1 MVGGCFSVRLA
12 SRVWSH
18 SSCSVHNDTIRFP
31 SPGNTCGRLRPCP
44 PQFPEFQTRYH
55 CPRSMAAAE
64 RYAALAK
71 ATGVSLAALALAWCA
86 SRWYVAST
94 IIGATTLAQLKENIN
109 AFEMV
114 TLDEATLQ
122 AIDAIHLDIR
132 NPNVTD

>member
-1 MVGGCFSVRLA
+1 MPTAPL
-12 SRVWSH
+12 
-18 SSCSVHNDTIRFP
+18 
-31 SPGNTCGRLRPCP
+31 P
-44 PQFPEFQTRYH
+44 PQFPEFQSRYH

-71 ATGVSLAALALAWCA
+71 ASGLSLAALALSWCA

-94 IIGATTLAQLKENIN
+94 IIGATTMQQLKENID
-109 AFEMV
+109 AFEGV

-122 AIDAIHLDIR
+122 AIDAIHLEIR

>member
-1 MVGGCFSVRLA
+1 
-12 SRVWSH
+12 
-18 SSCSVHNDTIRFP
+18 
-31 SPGNTCGRLRPCP
+31 
-44 PQFPEFQTRYH
+44 
-55 CPRSMAAAE
+55 MAAAE